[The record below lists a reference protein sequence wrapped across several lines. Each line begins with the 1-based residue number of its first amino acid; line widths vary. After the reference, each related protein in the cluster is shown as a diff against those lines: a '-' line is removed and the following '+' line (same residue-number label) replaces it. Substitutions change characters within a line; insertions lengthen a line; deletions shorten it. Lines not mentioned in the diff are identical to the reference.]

1 MLQSNPPGVSPESDV
16 AASSSSEDPVPAEV
30 HAVIGLFAGQLA
42 NIAFPDI
49 DVGVLRRQADE
60 LRAEAKTAAR
70 AREALDTALAAYVT
84 RLAAVTE
91 TARRAVAYARI
102 YSEAHPDQHALAKA
116 IAALAEP
123 SVANAGTAAPG
134 KRRGR
139 ASRRSAELFDDPAS
153 APPHKDRA

>member
-1 MLQSNPPGVSPESDV
+1 V

-42 NIAFPDI
+42 NISFPDI

-60 LRAEAKTAAR
+60 LRTEAKTAAR
-70 AREALDTALAAYVT
+70 AREALDAALAAYVT

-102 YSEAHPDQHALAKA
+102 YSEAHPDQHALANA

-123 SVANAGTAAPG
+123 ASTANAGTAAPG

-139 ASRRSAELFDDPAS
+139 ASRRSAELFDDPAP